1 MIYLDHLQRIT
12 EHQQS
17 LYKYMDVLLNTLKFV
32 HKIYVGII
40 KFVSS
45 SAELVLE
52 DVEAIVL
59 QVLTMVL
66 ELI

>member
-1 MIYLDHLQRIT
+1 
-12 EHQQS
+12 
-17 LYKYMDVLLNTLKFV
+17 MDVLLNTLKFV